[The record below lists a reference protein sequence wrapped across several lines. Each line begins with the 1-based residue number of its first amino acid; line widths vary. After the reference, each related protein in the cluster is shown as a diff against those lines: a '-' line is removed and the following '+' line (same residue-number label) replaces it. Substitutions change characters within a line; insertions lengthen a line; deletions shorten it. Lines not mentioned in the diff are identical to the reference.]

1 MREQFNDDI
10 NSLTGARSSGSGGKP
25 TPIDQSAPDAFD
37 RNWNW
42 EFEVRPLG
50 PSETAKCFVTMGADD
65 LATLTVDQKEVM
77 DLGPRGPEGGG
88 TYSPET
94 TSFDIQ
100 GGKHE
105 AHLEYHNITLKDHKK
120 NVAKLTFDMNVVIT
134 DHQTGSSSSYVP
146 PDTETEPMDNDD
158 EGEDD
163 ACGSSSGGSSS
174 SPNSSSSNPCPDGNN
189 GGDEDGDDP
198 VGNPSSS
205 DGCMDNT
212 GGDAPLPTARGLF
225 SSPAMRGN
233 ISSAGRRVTTQTRKT
248 SMVWRT
254 NFGAF
259 RGMEGMPYGMLEIVA
274 YNFSSKLWTPA
285 ALQYLHP
292 MASSIQPPA
301 GSPLRADTAFQIR
314 NGGTNVNYYC
324 YAGAASAGSIGG
336 SKKRGGSVSMTY
348 AQESSRT
355 ADAASSFAAEMCV
368 SNNRGNSVL
377 YGGSSL
383 SSLKNATG
391 YVSKLGS
398 SYTAQDFSQYLD
410 IVRGSDG
417 NIRQIWN
424 LWDGLASIEHVTADG
439 YVIAFYLPEQVGE
452 KANGVYPVT
461 GTPFKTFSISGDAA
475 TSKLTVTEQAEGRS
489 PYVTRYWQ
497 GTGGAWCMSQ
507 GEGEDAIYTLREKQ
521 AVTSTTWKL
530 ITTVQR
536 GETGTPISRVC
547 ETYEQTSKGN
557 LCTSRIEAYGTDYA
571 RETTYGYNSIG
582 KLSRET
588 APDGSV
594 KTWAYDAFGRETV
607 RMEPWAGG
615 ERKGTYTYYR
625 YSDRPDPD
633 IIHQYVVL
641 TIKAVRLR
649 DTRYTYEEA
658 NDVRRVTKRT
668 TALGAEGEQVEIT
681 ETWMPAASNVHAR
694 GRLKMRQAVNGVQTS
709 YEYEADSQYGALY
722 RITAE
727 TQVKGEAVPG
737 QSKRKLTYVSAQGTN
752 TRIEKYAFL
761 MDGTWALTDTAD
773 YEYDKERRWVKRTRG
788 NGRVTKRE
796 MMCCGPLWEKDEDGV
811 MTTYSYNTARQLVET
826 IRSATETTP
835 ETIVSYTR
843 DAFGRALAVRRDVGP
858 MATSEGREY
867 NLLGQL
873 VRETD
878 VLGRDR
884 TYAYSEDGL
893 TETATTPAGATLVTR
908 RHADGTVLEQSG
920 TGQRHLLYQ
929 TECTEE
935 GILHSTLIPQEA
947 GEPVLMEQSVTD
959 GWGNVVRLSRA
970 SANGGLIHERYS
982 FDTKNRLL
990 RKGTDGMAPMLY
1002 DYDSFGNVVK
1012 ETWKLAEEPAPANS
1026 RITEYAY
1033 ACERREDGIYRVK
1046 TVVNY
1051 NSYGQPYSKS
1061 TARLVSFLSPV
1072 VAEKIISSDTRGN
1085 EIPEW
1090 MEYTAPGKRTIKKQV
1105 PDSIVI
1111 AEVLVIDGYE
1121 VSKKDFANMTTT
1133 AARSYTATGKK
1144 EILTDT
1150 RGNEATIMFDVAGRE
1165 TGRTDAAGNTVT
1177 MAYDPATALPS
1188 CITDA
1193 LGKTACYAYDLRGRK
1208 TAEYGTAAQPSVFA
1222 YDDADRLVEL
1232 KTFRAPE
1239 ETIAGDPRE
1248 RTDGDTTIWSYDE
1261 GSGLMMA
1268 KTYADGHGETYSYD
1282 GWNRLVAKSQA
1293 RTVDEQGT
1301 HLMTIYGY
1309 DELTGNLLSVTH
1321 NDATP
1326 AIGYTYNHLNLLTQV
1341 TDDSGTRTIS
1351 YNQYNEAVQENT
1363 AGLVASRLD
1372 YQIDSLGRLS
1382 GYGLQYKDDV
1392 VFQTIWNYDMYKRL
1406 GTVSLRY
1413 AGDRFTYG
1421 YHAVHGLLE
1430 TLTYPNALKRWYTR
1444 EEKRDL
1450 LTKIAYQ
1457 RPGSSDYVA
1466 KVDYTYDALGRP
1478 LEKKDYFNTPNP
1490 DLTHVY
1496 TYNDRGELAADT
1508 MSRGGTY
1515 SYTYDNIGNRL
1526 TSQEGAEAPSTVYIS
1541 NNLNQYVSGDR
1552 ASSRGGTEEVAIV
1565 YETNSLN
1572 QYTSIIGGEEKPL
1585 VREYDED
1592 GNQIKV
1598 KTSTGEWEVKYNALN
1613 QAVRFTQDA
1622 KRVECRY
1629 DYLNRRVEKAVYEGE
1644 ILVSR
1649 KRFIYRGFLQLAE
1662 LDAANAT
1669 EMVQP
1674 VLRKTYLWDSMEPTA
1689 TRILAMTLFDETG
1702 TYVENLF
1709 YTHDLLKNT
1718 TGLFDTQGERRA
1730 LYEYG
1735 PYGNVLRMEGNMA
1748 EDNPFRSSSEYSDDE
1763 LGLVYYNYRYY
1774 NDLDGRWINRDPIV
1788 ERAQDN
1794 SYTYVSNMPCSL
1806 IDVRGEFG
1814 FAIALVNPIGL
1825 AIAAIVVVGAAI
1837 TEVVEPGTIRKVVKK
1852 ISEEI
1857 TPKVEPVAI
1866 PVSDTKP
1873 KIDCEELRRIKREA
1887 KKASRGQSCKE
1898 LCIPEHPKVSDCED
1912 FKNRAQKL
1920 ENAEKARKAYDSNCF
1935 DGGDAGHIEQSE
1947 GIGNGARR
1955 CWNLYDECRK
1965 KLP

>member
-1 MREQFNDDI
+1 
-10 NSLTGARSSGSGGKP
+10 
-25 TPIDQSAPDAFD
+25 
-37 RNWNW
+37 
-42 EFEVRPLG
+42 
-50 PSETAKCFVTMGADD
+50 MGADD
-65 LATLTVDQKEVM
+65 LATLTVDQKEIM
-77 DLGPRGPEGGG
+77 NLGPRGPEGGG
-88 TYSPET
+88 TYDPKE
-94 TSFDIQ
+94 TSFDIE

-105 AHLEYHNITLKDHKK
+105 AHLEYQNITLKDHKK
-120 NVAKLTFDMNVVIT
+120 NVAKLTFDMNVVVT

-146 PDTETEPMDNDD
+146 PDTQTEPVDNDD

-163 ACGSSSGGSSS
+163 PCGSSSGGSSS

-189 GGDEDGDDP
+189 GGDEDGDEP

-212 GGDAPLPTARGLF
+212 GGAEPPPTARNRF
-225 SSPAMRGN
+225 SSASLYGS
-233 ISSAGRRVTTQTRKT
+233 ISSAGKRVTTQTRKT

-292 MASSIQPPA
+292 MASSIQPPPG
-301 GSPLRADTAFQIR
+301 GSLRADTAFQIR

-324 YAGAASAGSIGG
+324 YAGAASGG

-355 ADAASSFAAEMCV
+355 ANAASLFSTEMRV

-377 YGGSSL
+377 YGGASL

-424 LWDGLASIEHVTADG
+424 LWDGLASIENVTADG

-461 GTPFKTFSISGDAA
+461 GTPFKTFSISGDTA

-507 GEGEDAIYTLREKQ
+507 GEEEDAIYTLREKQ
-521 AVTSTTWKL
+521 TVTSTTWKL

-571 RETTYGYNSIG
+571 RETTYDYNSIG

-607 RMEPWAGG
+607 RMEPWSGG

-649 DTRYTYEEA
+649 DTHYTYEEA

-668 TALGAEGEQVEIT
+668 AALGAEGEQVEIT
-681 ETWMPAASNVHAR
+681 ETWMPSASNVHAR

-727 TQVKGEAVPG
+727 TRVGGEAVPG

-773 YEYDKERRWVKRTRG
+773 YEYDKERRWIKRTRG
-788 NGRVTKRE
+788 NGRVTERE

-811 MTTYSYNTARQLVET
+811 MTTYAYNTARQLVET

-843 DAFGRALAVRRDVGP
+843 DAFGRTLAIRRDVGP
-858 MATSEGREY
+858 MAASEGREY

-878 VLGRDR
+878 VLGRDH
-884 TYAYSEDGL
+884 TYAYSENGL
-893 TETATTPAGATLVTR
+893 TKTATTPAGATLVTR
-908 RHADGTVLEQSG
+908 RHADGTILEQSG

-929 TECTEE
+929 TECMEE
-935 GILHSTLIPQEA
+935 GILHSTLIPQEG

-970 SANGGLIHERYS
+970 SASGGLIHERYS

-1026 RITEYAY
+1026 RITEYSY

-1046 TVVNY
+1046 TVINY
-1051 NSYGQPYSKS
+1051 NSYGLPYSKS
-1061 TARLVSFLSPV
+1061 TSTLVSFLSPV

-1090 MEYTAPGKRTIKKQV
+1090 MEYTAPGKRTIRKQV

-1111 AEVLVIDGYE
+1111 AEALVIDGYE

-1150 RGNEATIMFDVAGRE
+1150 RGNETTIMFDLAGRE

-1177 MAYDPATALPS
+1177 TAYDPATALPS

-1222 YDDADRLVEL
+1222 YDDADRLIEL

-1248 RTDGDTTIWSYDE
+1248 RTDGDTTVWSYDE
-1261 GSGLMMA
+1261 VSGLMTA

-1282 GWNRLVAKSQA
+1282 GWNRLVTKSQA

-1301 HLMTIYGY
+1301 HLMTTYGY

-1341 TDDSGTRTIS
+1341 TDDSGTRTFS

-1372 YQIDSLGRLS
+1372 YQRDSLGRFP
-1382 GYGLQYKDDV
+1382 GYSLQYKGDV

-1406 GTVSLRY
+1406 GTVSLRH

-1430 TLTYPNALKRWYTR
+1430 TLTYPNALKRWYAR

-1457 RPGSSDYVA
+1457 RPGSADYLA

-1496 TYNDRGELAADT
+1496 TYNDRDELVADV
-1508 MSRGGTY
+1508 MNRGGTY
-1515 SYTYDNIGNRL
+1515 SYSYDNIGNRL
-1526 TSQEGAEAPSTVYIS
+1526 TSQEGAEAAPTVYLS
-1541 NNLNQYVSGDR
+1541 NNLNQYISGDR
-1552 ASSRGGTEEVAIV
+1552 EPSQEETGEITIV

-1572 QYTSIIGGEEKPL
+1572 QYTSITDGEERPL
-1585 VREYDED
+1585 IREYDED

-1613 QAVRFTQDA
+1613 QAVRFTQDT

-1629 DYLNRRVEKAVYEGE
+1629 DYLNRRVEKTVYEGE
-1644 ILVSR
+1644 MLVSR
-1649 KRFIYRGFLQLAE
+1649 KRFIYCGFLQLAE

-1669 EMVQP
+1669 ETVQP
-1674 VLRKTYLWDSMEPTA
+1674 VLRKTYLWDPMESTA
-1689 TRILAMTLFDETG
+1689 TRILAMTTFDETG

-1718 TGLFDTQGERRA
+1718 TGLFDTQGECRA

-1748 EDNPFRSSSEYSDDE
+1748 KDNPFRFSSEYADDE

-1774 NDLDGRWINRDPIV
+1774 NILNGRWLNR
-1788 ERAQDN
+1788 E
-1794 SYTYVSNMPCSL
+1794 
-1806 IDVRGEFG
+1806 
-1814 FAIALVNPIGL
+1814 PIGEDGNFNL
-1825 AIAAIVVVGAAI
+1825 YRMVYNNLFTFIDYTG
-1837 TEVVEPGTIRKVVKK
+1837 
-1852 ISEEI
+1852 S
-1857 TPKVEPVAI
+1857 I
-1866 PVSDTKP
+1866 PVKTPDAAMTNSPSYLADIARATRGITSSSNISRRAARVAAAAAAVVIATRKGCKPCKPPAGSKRHDIAKPGSRERGAHKCDTVGHVKVWTMNQAP
-1873 KIDCEELRRIKREA
+1873 FP
-1887 KKASRGQSCKE
+1887 SCI
-1898 LCIPEHPKVSDCED
+1898 CNWNGPVT
-1912 FKNRAQKL
+1912 L
-1920 ENAEKARKAYDSNCF
+1920 ENTQTPPEGSAP
-1935 DGGDAGHIEQSE
+1935 DGPPPPNPAG
-1947 GIGNGARR
+1947 GGGP
-1955 CWNLYDECRK
+1955 L
-1965 KLP
+1965 

>member
-1 MREQFNDDI
+1 
-10 NSLTGARSSGSGGKP
+10 
-25 TPIDQSAPDAFD
+25 
-37 RNWNW
+37 
-42 EFEVRPLG
+42 
-50 PSETAKCFVTMGADD
+50 MGADD
-65 LATLTVDQKEVM
+65 LATLTVDQKEIM
-77 DLGPRGPEGGG
+77 NLGPRGPEGGG
-88 TYSPET
+88 TYDPKE
-94 TSFDIQ
+94 TSFDIE

-105 AHLEYHNITLKDHKK
+105 AHLEYQNITLKDHKK
-120 NVAKLTFDMNVVIT
+120 NVAKLTFDMNVVVT

-146 PDTETEPMDNDD
+146 PDTQTEPVDNDD

-163 ACGSSSGGSSS
+163 PCGSSSGGSSS

-189 GGDEDGDDP
+189 GGDEDGDEP

-212 GGDAPLPTARGLF
+212 GGAEPPPTARNRF
-225 SSPAMRGN
+225 SSASLYGS
-233 ISSAGRRVTTQTRKT
+233 ISSAGKRVTTQTRKT

-292 MASSIQPPA
+292 MASSIQPPPG
-301 GSPLRADTAFQIR
+301 GSLRADTAFQIR

-324 YAGAASAGSIGG
+324 YAGAASGG

-355 ADAASSFAAEMCV
+355 ANAASLFSTEMRV

-377 YGGSSL
+377 YGGASL

-424 LWDGLASIEHVTADG
+424 LWDGLASIENVTADG
-439 YVIAFYLPEQVGE
+439 YVIAFYLPEQAGE

-461 GTPFKTFSISGDAA
+461 GIPFKTFSISGDTA

-507 GEGEDAIYTLREKQ
+507 GEEEDAIYTLREKQ
-521 AVTSTTWKL
+521 TVTSTTWKL

-571 RETTYGYNSIG
+571 RETTYDYNSIG

-607 RMEPWAGG
+607 RMEPWSGG

-649 DTRYTYEEA
+649 DTHYTYEEA

-668 TALGAEGEQVEIT
+668 AALGAEGEQVEIT
-681 ETWMPAASNVHAR
+681 ETWMPSASNVHAR

-727 TQVKGEAVPG
+727 TRVGGEAVPG

-773 YEYDKERRWVKRTRG
+773 YEYDKERRWIKRTRG
-788 NGRVTKRE
+788 NGRVTERE

-811 MTTYSYNTARQLVET
+811 MTTYAYNTARQLVET

-843 DAFGRALAVRRDVGP
+843 DAFGRTLAIRRDVGP
-858 MATSEGREY
+858 MAASEGREY

-878 VLGRDR
+878 VLGRDH
-884 TYAYSEDGL
+884 TYAYSENGL
-893 TETATTPAGATLVTR
+893 TKTATTPAGATLVTR
-908 RHADGTVLEQSG
+908 RHADGTILEQSG

-929 TECTEE
+929 TECMEE
-935 GILHSTLIPQEA
+935 GILHSTLIPQEG

-970 SANGGLIHERYS
+970 SASGGLIHERYS

-1026 RITEYAY
+1026 RITEYSY

-1046 TVVNY
+1046 TVINY
-1051 NSYGQPYSKS
+1051 NSYGLPYSKS
-1061 TARLVSFLSPV
+1061 TSTLVSFLSPV

-1090 MEYTAPGKRTIKKQV
+1090 MEYTAPGKRTIRKQV

-1111 AEVLVIDGYE
+1111 AEALVIDGYE

-1150 RGNEATIMFDVAGRE
+1150 RGNETTIMFDLAGRE

-1177 MAYDPATALPS
+1177 TAYDPATALPS

-1222 YDDADRLVEL
+1222 YDDADRLIEL

-1248 RTDGDTTIWSYDE
+1248 RTDGDTTVWSYDE
-1261 GSGLMMA
+1261 VSGLMTA

-1282 GWNRLVAKSQA
+1282 GWNRLVTKSQA

-1301 HLMTIYGY
+1301 HLMTTYGY

-1341 TDDSGTRTIS
+1341 TDDSGTRTFS

-1372 YQIDSLGRLS
+1372 YQRDSLGRFP
-1382 GYGLQYKDDV
+1382 GYSLQYKGDV

-1406 GTVSLRY
+1406 GTVSLRH

-1457 RPGSSDYVA
+1457 RPGSADYLA

-1496 TYNDRGELAADT
+1496 TYNDRDELVADV
-1508 MSRGGTY
+1508 MNRGGTY
-1515 SYTYDNIGNRL
+1515 SYSYDYIGNRL
-1526 TSQEGAEAPSTVYIS
+1526 TSQEGAEAAPTVYLS
-1541 NNLNQYVSGDR
+1541 NNLNQYISGDR
-1552 ASSRGGTEEVAIV
+1552 EPSQEETGEITIV

-1572 QYTSIIGGEEKPL
+1572 QYTSITDGEERPL
-1585 VREYDED
+1585 IREYDED

-1613 QAVRFTQDA
+1613 QAVRFTQDT

-1629 DYLNRRVEKAVYEGE
+1629 DYLNRRVEKTVYEGE
-1644 ILVSR
+1644 MLVSR
-1649 KRFIYRGFLQLAE
+1649 KRFIYCGFLQLAE

-1669 EMVQP
+1669 ETVQP
-1674 VLRKTYLWDSMEPTA
+1674 VLRKTYLWDPMESTA
-1689 TRILAMTLFDETG
+1689 TRILAMTTFDETG

-1718 TGLFDTQGERRA
+1718 TGLFDTQGECRA

-1748 EDNPFRSSSEYSDDE
+1748 KDNPFRFSSEYADDE

-1774 NDLDGRWINRDPIV
+1774 NILNGRWLNR
-1788 ERAQDN
+1788 E
-1794 SYTYVSNMPCSL
+1794 
-1806 IDVRGEFG
+1806 
-1814 FAIALVNPIGL
+1814 PIGEDGNFNL
-1825 AIAAIVVVGAAI
+1825 YRMVYNNLFTFIDYTG
-1837 TEVVEPGTIRKVVKK
+1837 
-1852 ISEEI
+1852 S
-1857 TPKVEPVAI
+1857 I
-1866 PVSDTKP
+1866 PVKTPDAAMTNSPSYLADIARATRGITSSSNISRRAARVAAAAAAVVIATRKGCKPCKPPAGSKRHDIAKPGSRERGAHKCDTVGHVKVWTMNQAP
-1873 KIDCEELRRIKREA
+1873 FP
-1887 KKASRGQSCKE
+1887 SCI
-1898 LCIPEHPKVSDCED
+1898 CNWNGPVT
-1912 FKNRAQKL
+1912 L
-1920 ENAEKARKAYDSNCF
+1920 ENTQTPPEGSAP
-1935 DGGDAGHIEQSE
+1935 DGPPPPNPAG
-1947 GIGNGARR
+1947 GGGP
-1955 CWNLYDECRK
+1955 L
-1965 KLP
+1965 

>member
-1 MREQFNDDI
+1 MKEQFNDDT
-10 NSLTGARSSGSGGKP
+10 NSLTGVRSSDSGGKP
-25 TPIDQSAPDAFD
+25 TPIDEKAPDAFERD
-37 RNWNW
+37 WNW

-50 PSETAKCFVTMGADD
+50 PSETAECIVTMGADD

-77 DLGPRGPEGGG
+77 NIGPRGPEGGG
-88 TYSPET
+88 TYDPQE
-94 TSFDIQ
+94 TSFDIKE
-100 GGKHE
+100 GKHE
-105 AHLEYHNITLKDHKK
+105 AHLEYQNITLKDHSR
-120 NVAKLTFDMNVVIT
+120 NVAKLTFDMNVVVT
-134 DHQTGSSSSYVP
+134 DHQTSSSSSYVP
-146 PDTETEPMDNDD
+146 ADTETEPVDNDD

-198 VGNPSSS
+198 VGNPSS

-212 GGDAPLPTARGLF
+212 GGVEPPPTARGRF
-225 SSPAMRGN
+225 SSPSLYGS
-233 ISSAGRRVTTQTRKT
+233 ISSAGKRVTTQTRKT

-292 MASSIQPPA
+292 MASSVQPPPGGA
-301 GSPLRADTAFQIR
+301 LRADTAFQIR

-336 SKKRGGSVSMTY
+336 SKKRGGSVSMAY
-348 AQESSRT
+348 AQESGR
-355 ADAASSFAAEMCV
+355 AANAGSPFSTEMRV

-377 YGGSSL
+377 YGGAAL

-410 IVRGSDG
+410 IVQGSDG
-417 NIRQIWN
+417 SIRQIWN
-424 LWDGLASIEHVTADG
+424 LWDGLASIEQVTADG

-461 GTPFKTFSISGDAA
+461 GTPFKTFSISGD
-475 TSKLTVTEQAEGRS
+475 TVTNKLTVTEQAEGRS
-489 PYVTRYWQ
+489 SYVTRYWQ

-521 AVTSTTWKL
+521 TVTPTLWKL

-536 GETGTPISRVC
+536 GENGSPISRVC

-571 RETTYGYNSIG
+571 RETTYDYNSIG

-594 KTWAYDAFGRETV
+594 RTWAYDAFGRETV
-607 RMEPWAGG
+607 HMEPWSGG

-641 TIKAVRLR
+641 TVKAVRVR

-658 NDVRRVTKRT
+658 NDIRRVTRRT
-668 TALGAEGEQVEIT
+668 SALGAEGEQVEVT
-681 ETWMPAASNVHAR
+681 ETWMPSASNAHAR
-694 GRLKMRQAVNGVQTS
+694 GRLKMQQAVNGVQTS
-709 YEYEADSQYGALY
+709 YNYEGTSEYGALY
-722 RITAE
+722 KVTAE
-727 TQVKGEAVPG
+727 TRIEGEAVPG
-737 QSKRKLTYVSAQGTN
+737 QSKRKVTYVSAQGTN
-752 TRIEKYAFL
+752 TRVEKYAFL

-773 YEYDKERRWVKRTRG
+773 YEYDKEKRWVKRTRG
-788 NGRVTKRE
+788 NGRVTERE

-811 MTTYSYNTARQLVET
+811 VTAYSYNTARQLVET
-826 IRSATETTP
+826 IRSSTETTP

-843 DAFGRALAVRRDVGP
+843 DAFGRALAIRRDVGP
-858 MATSEGREY
+858 MTSHEGREY
-867 NLLGQL
+867 DLLGQL

-878 VLGRDR
+878 VLGRDH
-884 TYAYSEDGL
+884 TYAYSGDGL
-893 TETATTPAGATLVTR
+893 TKTATTPAGATLVTR

-920 TGQRHLLYQ
+920 TGQRHLLYR

-935 GILHSTLIPQEA
+935 GIVSSSLIPKEA
-947 GEPVLMEQSVTD
+947 GEPVLMEQFVTD
-959 GWGNVVRLSRA
+959 GRGNVVRHSRA
-970 SANGGLIHERYS
+970 NANGGLIHERYS

-990 RKGTDGMAPMLY
+990 RSGTDGMAPTLY
-1002 DYDSFGNVVK
+1002 DYDSFGNKVK
-1012 ETWKLAEEPAPANS
+1012 ETWKLAEEPTPANS
-1026 RITEYAY
+1026 TVTEYAY
-1033 ACERREDGIYRVK
+1033 ACERKEDGVYRVK

-1051 NSYGQPYSKS
+1051 NSYGLTYSKS
-1061 TARLVSFLSPV
+1061 AAELVSFLSPV
-1072 VAEKIISSDTRGN
+1072 IAEKIISSDTRGN

-1090 MEYTAPGKRTIKKQV
+1090 TEYTGPGKRTIKKQV
-1105 PDSIVI
+1105 PDSVVI
-1111 AEVLVIDGYE
+1111 SEVLVIDGYE

-1144 EILTDT
+1144 EIFTDT
-1150 RGNEATIMFDVAGRE
+1150 RGNETTVMFDLAGRE
-1165 TGRTDAAGNTVT
+1165 TGRTDAVGNTVT
-1177 MAYDPATALPS
+1177 TAYDPVTALPS
-1188 CITDA
+1188 CIMDA

-1208 TAEYGTAAQPSVFA
+1208 TAEYGTAVQPSVFA

-1239 ETIAGDPRE
+1239 ETITGDPSE
-1248 RTDGDTTIWSYDE
+1248 RTDGDTTIWNYDE
-1261 GSGLMMA
+1261 GSGLMTA
-1268 KTYADGHGETYSYD
+1268 KTYADGHGETYTYD
-1282 GWNRLVAKSQA
+1282 GWNRLVTKSQA

-1301 HLMTIYGY
+1301 PLMTTYGY
-1309 DELTGNLLSVTH
+1309 DPLTGNLISITH

-1326 AIGYTYNHLNLLTQV
+1326 AIGYTYDHLNLLTQV
-1341 TDDSGTRTIS
+1341 RDDSGTRTLS

-1372 YQIDSLGRLS
+1372 YQIDSLGRFS
-1382 GYGLQYKDDV
+1382 GYGLQYKDDI
-1392 VFQTIWNYDMYKRL
+1392 VFQTIWDQDIYKRL
-1406 GTVSLRY
+1406 STVSLKH
-1413 AGDRFTYG
+1413 ASSRFTYG
-1421 YHAVHGLLE
+1421 YNTVHGLLE
-1430 TLTYPNALKRWYTR
+1430 TLTYPNAVKRWYTR

-1450 LTKIAYQ
+1450 LTKIDYL
-1457 RPGSSDYVA
+1457 RPGSADCLA
-1466 KVDYTYDALGRP
+1466 KVDYTYDALARP

-1490 DLTHVY
+1490 DLTHAY
-1496 TYNDRGELAADT
+1496 AYNDRDELVADV

-1515 SYTYDNIGNRL
+1515 SYSYDNIGNRL
-1526 TSQEGAEAPSTVYIS
+1526 TSQEGEEAAPTVYLS
-1541 NNLNQYVSGDR
+1541 NNLNQYISGDR
-1552 ASSRGGTEEVAIV
+1552 EASREGTEEVAIV
-1565 YETNSLN
+1565 YTTNNLN
-1572 QYTSIIGGEEKPL
+1572 QYTSITGGEEKPL
-1585 VREYDED
+1585 IREYDED

-1613 QAVRFTQDA
+1613 QAVSFTQDA
-1622 KRVECRY
+1622 KRVACRY
-1629 DYLNRRVEKAVYEGE
+1629 DYLNRRVEKTVYEGE
-1644 ILVSR
+1644 VLVSR

-1662 LDAANAT
+1662 LDAVNAT
-1669 EMVQP
+1669 ETVQP
-1674 VLRKTYLWDSMEPTA
+1674 VLRKTYLWDPMESTA
-1689 TRILAMTLFDETG
+1689 TRILAMTTFDETG
-1702 TYVENLF
+1702 AYVENLF

-1718 TGLFDTQGERRA
+1718 TGLFGTQGERRA

-1735 PYGNVLRMEGNMA
+1735 PYGNILKMEGNMA
-1748 EDNPFRSSSEYSDDE
+1748 EDNPFRFSSEYSDDE

-1774 NDLDGRWINRDPIV
+1774 NLLDGRWIGRDPI
-1788 ERAQDN
+1788 
-1794 SYTYVSNMPCSL
+1794 
-1806 IDVRGEFG
+1806 GE
-1814 FAIALVNPIGL
+1814 A
-1825 AIAAIVVVGAAI
+1825 
-1837 TEVVEPGTIRKVVKK
+1837 
-1852 ISEEI
+1852 EI
-1857 TPKVEPVAI
+1857 
-1866 PVSDTKP
+1866 
-1873 KIDCEELRRIKREA
+1873 
-1887 KKASRGQSCKE
+1887 
-1898 LCIPEHPKVSDCED
+1898 
-1912 FKNRAQKL
+1912 
-1920 ENAEKARKAYDSNCF
+1920 
-1935 DGGDAGHIEQSE
+1935 
-1947 GIGNGARR
+1947 
-1955 CWNLYDECRK
+1955 WNLYEISKNHPNVESDYLGLRVMSTQMPTGLAGLIDMYLNGMITAKEAATFAGIPLVAFLDYFAKEYGGGLIDHLNEHIGKIESTCGPCGGNYDPRDPKDRDYRGWLKEVKAAVKNLKSVLKKMPNNKEKRK
-1965 KLP
+1965 PVEDAIKKGEEFIRKCPEP

>member
-1 MREQFNDDI
+1 
-10 NSLTGARSSGSGGKP
+10 
-25 TPIDQSAPDAFD
+25 
-37 RNWNW
+37 
-42 EFEVRPLG
+42 
-50 PSETAKCFVTMGADD
+50 MGADD
-65 LATLTVDQKEVM
+65 LATLTVDQKEIM
-77 DLGPRGPEGGG
+77 NLGPRGPEGGG
-88 TYSPET
+88 TYDPKE
-94 TSFDIQ
+94 TSFDIE

-105 AHLEYHNITLKDHKK
+105 AHLEYQNITLKDHKK
-120 NVAKLTFDMNVVIT
+120 NVAKLTFDMNVVVT

-146 PDTETEPMDNDD
+146 PDTQTEPVDNDD

-163 ACGSSSGGSSS
+163 PCGSSSGGSSS

-189 GGDEDGDDP
+189 GGDEDGDEP

-212 GGDAPLPTARGLF
+212 GGAEPPPTARNRF
-225 SSPAMRGN
+225 SSASLYGS
-233 ISSAGRRVTTQTRKT
+233 ISSAGKRVTTQTRKT

-292 MASSIQPPA
+292 MASSIQPPPG
-301 GSPLRADTAFQIR
+301 GSLRADTAFQIR

-324 YAGAASAGSIGG
+324 YAGAASGG

-355 ADAASSFAAEMCV
+355 ANAASLFSTEMRV

-377 YGGSSL
+377 YGGASL

-424 LWDGLASIEHVTADG
+424 LWDGLASIENVTADG
-439 YVIAFYLPEQVGE
+439 YVIAFYLPEQAGE

-461 GTPFKTFSISGDAA
+461 GIPFKTFSISGDTA

-507 GEGEDAIYTLREKQ
+507 GEEEDAIYTLREKQ
-521 AVTSTTWKL
+521 TVTSTTWKL

-571 RETTYGYNSIG
+571 RETTYDYNSIG

-607 RMEPWAGG
+607 RMEPWSGG

-649 DTRYTYEEA
+649 DTHYTYEEA

-668 TALGAEGEQVEIT
+668 AALGAEGEQVEIT
-681 ETWMPAASNVHAR
+681 ETWMPSASNVHAR

-727 TQVKGEAVPG
+727 TRVGGEAVPG

-773 YEYDKERRWVKRTRG
+773 YEYDKERRWIKRTRG
-788 NGRVTKRE
+788 NGRVTERE

-811 MTTYSYNTARQLVET
+811 MTTYAYNTARQLVET

-843 DAFGRALAVRRDVGP
+843 DAFGRTLAIRRDVGP
-858 MATSEGREY
+858 MAASEGREY

-878 VLGRDR
+878 VLGRDH
-884 TYAYSEDGL
+884 TYAYSENGL
-893 TETATTPAGATLVTR
+893 TKTATTPAGATLVTR
-908 RHADGTVLEQSG
+908 RHADGTILEQSG

-929 TECTEE
+929 TECMEE
-935 GILHSTLIPQEA
+935 GILHSTLIPQEG

-970 SANGGLIHERYS
+970 SASGGLIHERYS

-1026 RITEYAY
+1026 RITEYSY

-1046 TVVNY
+1046 TVINY
-1051 NSYGQPYSKS
+1051 NSYGLPYSKS
-1061 TARLVSFLSPV
+1061 TSTLVSFLSPV

-1090 MEYTAPGKRTIKKQV
+1090 MEYTAPGKRTIRKQV

-1111 AEVLVIDGYE
+1111 AEALVIDGYE

-1150 RGNEATIMFDVAGRE
+1150 RGNETTIMFDLAGRE

-1177 MAYDPATALPS
+1177 TAYDPATALPS

-1222 YDDADRLVEL
+1222 YDDADRLIEL

-1248 RTDGDTTIWSYDE
+1248 RTDGDTTVWSYDE
-1261 GSGLMMA
+1261 VSGLMTA

-1282 GWNRLVAKSQA
+1282 GWNRLVTKSQA

-1301 HLMTIYGY
+1301 HLMTTYGY

-1341 TDDSGTRTIS
+1341 TDDSGTRTFS

-1372 YQIDSLGRLS
+1372 YQRDSLGRFP
-1382 GYGLQYKDDV
+1382 GYSLQYKGDV

-1406 GTVSLRY
+1406 GTVSLRH

-1457 RPGSSDYVA
+1457 RPGSADYLA

-1496 TYNDRGELAADT
+1496 TYNDRDELVADV
-1508 MSRGGTY
+1508 MNRGGTY
-1515 SYTYDNIGNRL
+1515 SYSYDNIGNRL
-1526 TSQEGAEAPSTVYIS
+1526 TSQEGAEAAPTVYLS
-1541 NNLNQYVSGDR
+1541 NNLNQYISGDR
-1552 ASSRGGTEEVAIV
+1552 EPSQEETGEITIV

-1572 QYTSIIGGEEKPL
+1572 QYTSITDGEERPL
-1585 VREYDED
+1585 IREYDED

-1613 QAVRFTQDA
+1613 QAVRFTQDT

-1629 DYLNRRVEKAVYEGE
+1629 DYLNRRVEKTVYEGE
-1644 ILVSR
+1644 MLVSR
-1649 KRFIYRGFLQLAE
+1649 KRFIYCGFLQLAE

-1669 EMVQP
+1669 ETVQP
-1674 VLRKTYLWDSMEPTA
+1674 VLRKTYLWDPMESTA
-1689 TRILAMTLFDETG
+1689 TRILAMTTFDETG

-1718 TGLFDTQGERRA
+1718 TGLFDTQGECRA

-1748 EDNPFRSSSEYSDDE
+1748 KDNPFRFSSEYADDE

-1774 NDLDGRWINRDPIV
+1774 NILNGRWLNR
-1788 ERAQDN
+1788 E
-1794 SYTYVSNMPCSL
+1794 
-1806 IDVRGEFG
+1806 
-1814 FAIALVNPIGL
+1814 PIGEDGNFNL
-1825 AIAAIVVVGAAI
+1825 YRMVYNNLFTFIDYTG
-1837 TEVVEPGTIRKVVKK
+1837 
-1852 ISEEI
+1852 S
-1857 TPKVEPVAI
+1857 I
-1866 PVSDTKP
+1866 PVKTPDAAMTNSPSYLADIARATRGITSSSNISRRAARVAAAAAAVVIATRKGCKPCKPPAGSKRHDIAKPGSRERGAHKCDTVGHVKVWTMNQAP
-1873 KIDCEELRRIKREA
+1873 FP
-1887 KKASRGQSCKE
+1887 SCI
-1898 LCIPEHPKVSDCED
+1898 CNWNGPVT
-1912 FKNRAQKL
+1912 L
-1920 ENAEKARKAYDSNCF
+1920 ENTQTPPEGSAP
-1935 DGGDAGHIEQSE
+1935 DGPPPPNPAG
-1947 GIGNGARR
+1947 GGGP
-1955 CWNLYDECRK
+1955 L
-1965 KLP
+1965 

>member
-1 MREQFNDDI
+1 
-10 NSLTGARSSGSGGKP
+10 
-25 TPIDQSAPDAFD
+25 
-37 RNWNW
+37 
-42 EFEVRPLG
+42 
-50 PSETAKCFVTMGADD
+50 MGADD
-65 LATLTVDQKEVM
+65 LATLTVDQKEIM
-77 DLGPRGPEGGG
+77 NLGPRGPEGGG
-88 TYSPET
+88 TYDPKE
-94 TSFDIQ
+94 TSFDIE

-105 AHLEYHNITLKDHKK
+105 AHLEYQNITLKDHKK
-120 NVAKLTFDMNVVIT
+120 NVAKLTFDMNVVVT

-146 PDTETEPMDNDD
+146 PDTQTEPVDNDD

-163 ACGSSSGGSSS
+163 PCGSSSGGSSS
-174 SPNSSSSNPCPDGNN
+174 SPNSSSSNPCPDGNK
-189 GGDEDGDDP
+189 GGDEDGDEP

-212 GGDAPLPTARGLF
+212 GGAEPPPTARNRF
-225 SSPAMRGN
+225 SSASLYGS
-233 ISSAGRRVTTQTRKT
+233 ISSAGKRVTTQTRKT

-292 MASSIQPPA
+292 MASSIQPPPG
-301 GSPLRADTAFQIR
+301 GSLRADTAFQIR

-324 YAGAASAGSIGG
+324 YAGAASGG

-355 ADAASSFAAEMCV
+355 ANAASLFSTEMRV

-377 YGGSSL
+377 YGGASL

-424 LWDGLASIEHVTADG
+424 LWDGLASIENVTADG
-439 YVIAFYLPEQVGE
+439 YVIAFYLPEQAGE

-461 GTPFKTFSISGDAA
+461 GIPFKTFSISGDTA

-507 GEGEDAIYTLREKQ
+507 GEEEDAIYTLREKQ
-521 AVTSTTWKL
+521 TVTSTTWKL

-571 RETTYGYNSIG
+571 RETTYDYNSIG

-607 RMEPWAGG
+607 RMEPWSGG

-649 DTRYTYEEA
+649 DTHYTYEEA

-668 TALGAEGEQVEIT
+668 AALGAEGEQVEIT
-681 ETWMPAASNVHAR
+681 ETWMPSASNVHAR

-727 TQVKGEAVPG
+727 TRVGGEAVPG

-773 YEYDKERRWVKRTRG
+773 YEYDKERRWIKRTRG
-788 NGRVTKRE
+788 NGRVTERE

-811 MTTYSYNTARQLVET
+811 MTTYAYNTARQLVET

-843 DAFGRALAVRRDVGP
+843 DAFGRTLAIRRDVGP
-858 MATSEGREY
+858 MAASEGREY

-878 VLGRDR
+878 VLGRDH
-884 TYAYSEDGL
+884 TYAYSENGL
-893 TETATTPAGATLVTR
+893 TKTATTPAGATLVTR
-908 RHADGTVLEQSG
+908 RHADGTILEQSG

-929 TECTEE
+929 TECMEE
-935 GILHSTLIPQEA
+935 GILHSTLIPQEG

-970 SANGGLIHERYS
+970 SASGGLIHERYS

-1026 RITEYAY
+1026 RITEYSY

-1046 TVVNY
+1046 TVINY
-1051 NSYGQPYSKS
+1051 NSYGLPYSKS
-1061 TARLVSFLSPV
+1061 TSTLVSFLSPV

-1090 MEYTAPGKRTIKKQV
+1090 MEYTAPGKRTIRKQV

-1111 AEVLVIDGYE
+1111 AEALVIDGYE

-1150 RGNEATIMFDVAGRE
+1150 RGNETTIMFDLAGRE

-1177 MAYDPATALPS
+1177 TAYDPATALPS

-1222 YDDADRLVEL
+1222 YDDADRLIEL

-1248 RTDGDTTIWSYDE
+1248 RTDGDTTVWSYDE
-1261 GSGLMMA
+1261 VSGLMTA

-1282 GWNRLVAKSQA
+1282 GWNRLVTKSQA

-1301 HLMTIYGY
+1301 HLMTTYGY

-1341 TDDSGTRTIS
+1341 TDDSGTRTFS

-1372 YQIDSLGRLS
+1372 YQRDSLGRFP
-1382 GYGLQYKDDV
+1382 GYSLQYKGDV

-1406 GTVSLRY
+1406 GTVSLRH

-1457 RPGSSDYVA
+1457 RPGSADYLA

-1496 TYNDRGELAADT
+1496 TYNDRDELVADV
-1508 MSRGGTY
+1508 MNRGGTY
-1515 SYTYDNIGNRL
+1515 SYSYDNIGNRL
-1526 TSQEGAEAPSTVYIS
+1526 TSQEGAEAAPTVYLS
-1541 NNLNQYVSGDR
+1541 NNLNQYISGDR
-1552 ASSRGGTEEVAIV
+1552 EPSQEETGEITIV

-1572 QYTSIIGGEEKPL
+1572 QNTSITDGEERPL
-1585 VREYDED
+1585 IREYDED

-1613 QAVRFTQDA
+1613 QAVRFTQDT

-1629 DYLNRRVEKAVYEGE
+1629 DYLNRRVEKTVYEGE
-1644 ILVSR
+1644 MLVSR
-1649 KRFIYRGFLQLAE
+1649 KRFIYCGFLQLAE

-1669 EMVQP
+1669 ETVQP
-1674 VLRKTYLWDSMEPTA
+1674 VLRKTYLWDPMESTA
-1689 TRILAMTLFDETG
+1689 TRILAMTTFDETG

-1718 TGLFDTQGERRA
+1718 TGLFDTQGECRA

-1748 EDNPFRSSSEYSDDE
+1748 KDNPFRFSSEYADDE

-1774 NDLDGRWINRDPIV
+1774 NILNGRWLNR
-1788 ERAQDN
+1788 E
-1794 SYTYVSNMPCSL
+1794 
-1806 IDVRGEFG
+1806 
-1814 FAIALVNPIGL
+1814 PIGEDGNFNL
-1825 AIAAIVVVGAAI
+1825 YRMVYNNLFTFIDYTG
-1837 TEVVEPGTIRKVVKK
+1837 
-1852 ISEEI
+1852 S
-1857 TPKVEPVAI
+1857 I
-1866 PVSDTKP
+1866 PVKTPDAAMTNSPSYLADIARATRGITSSSNISRRAARVAAAAAAVVIATRKGCKPCKPPAGSKRHDIAKPGSRERGAHKCDTVGHVKVWTMNQAP
-1873 KIDCEELRRIKREA
+1873 FP
-1887 KKASRGQSCKE
+1887 SCI
-1898 LCIPEHPKVSDCED
+1898 CNWNGPVT
-1912 FKNRAQKL
+1912 L
-1920 ENAEKARKAYDSNCF
+1920 ENTQTPPEGSAP
-1935 DGGDAGHIEQSE
+1935 DGPPPPNPAG
-1947 GIGNGARR
+1947 GGGP
-1955 CWNLYDECRK
+1955 L
-1965 KLP
+1965 